1 MDTLKKRA
9 KKMENVFLQPLPL
22 NKNKL
27 KCQFFTPVDSNFFPL
42 SNIEPF
48 DTYKK
53 RMYFPETP

>member
-1 MDTLKKRA
+1 MDTLKERA
-9 KKMENVFLQPLPL
+9 KNGKCILQPLPL